1 MLCLVMAVSA
11 TAVHHIW
18 KFLTS
23 RGEQPGADWL
33 NDFDL
38 SRYSVLDN
46 LFHPRDFE
54 FLRSQPGYTPELSAR
69 LKADRLKIAEGYL
82 SQLERDVRMLLT
94 FANRAAAQSDSDH
107 DQLSAFLLKQEAKF
121 IWNLLSLRM
130 QIALMRIGLLHQLSF
145 DHVLES
151 LRPLVLES
159 RVLAL
164 PTA

>member
-1 MLCLVMAVSA
+1 MLCFVIAISV
-11 TAVHHIW
+11 TAIRHIW
-18 KFLTS
+18 KFLAL

-33 NDFDL
+33 SEFDL
-38 SRYSVLDN
+38 SRYNVLDN

-54 FLRSQPGYTPELSAR
+54 FLKSQPGYTPELSTR

-94 FANRAAAQSDSDH
+94 FANRAAARSGIDH

-121 IWNLLSLRM
+121 VWNLLKLRM
-130 QIALMRIGLLHQLSF
+130 QIVLMRLGLLQKISF
-145 DHVLES
+145 DQVLEG

-159 RVLAL
+159 RILAL
-164 PTA
+164 PA